1 MDKYKNEYLNLINDD
16 EVFADIWQDSE
27 EDFAEWCQIHDI
39 KINKGGKTMTKY
51 KIIFQDTMISYY
63 LDVEFNSYDE
73 AWDYMQENNLIDCY
87 EID

>member
-1 MDKYKNEYLNLINDD
+1 MN
-16 EVFADIWQDSE
+16 
-27 EDFAEWCQIHDI
+27 
-39 KINKGGKTMTKY
+39 KY
-51 KIIFQDTMISYY
+51 KIKYQDTMTSYY

>member
-39 KINKGGKTMTKY
+39 KINKGG
-51 KIIFQDTMISYY
+51 
-63 LDVEFNSYDE
+63 
-73 AWDYMQENNLIDCY
+73 NN
-87 EID
+87 E